1 MDRHLSQDY
10 NSPFSPF
17 LQPVLEQGQEGILEA
32 MRILLNEAMIIER
45 SQALNA
51 GHYERSENRLGH
63 ANGFKPK
70 GLQTR
75 IGKLELRVPQTRD
88 SSFYPSCLEKGLRS
102 ERALNCAMAEMYI
115 QGVST
120 RKVTKIL
127 EEMCGLDVSSSQV
140 SRVTMMLDE
149 ELEKWRNRPLGAISH
164 MIVDARYEKV
174 RVDRAVRDCAL
185 LIAYGVTP
193 EGVRTVLGVSV
204 ALSEAEVH
212 WRDFFKSLV
221 KRGLHGIVTITS
233 DDHAGLGAARKSIF
247 TGAKWQRCQFHL
259 QQNAS
264 SHVPKKS
271 MNDDVH
277 GAIRNVFNAPDKNE
291 AQRLLDKAVEQYAE
305 EAEDLSDWMAEN
317 IPEGLTVF
325 DLPEAKRK
333 KLRTSNM
340 AELQNKELKKRTR
353 IIRVFPNKESLL
365 RIASAIL
372 MELDEEWL
380 SADKRYMKMES

>member
-1 MDRHLSQDY
+1 MDRHLPQDY
-10 NSPFSPF
+10 DSPLSPF
-17 LQPVLEQGQEGILEA
+17 LQPILESGQDGILEA
-32 MRILLNEAMIIER
+32 MRILLNEAMLIER
-45 SQALNA
+45 AQTLNA
-51 GHYERSENRLGH
+51 APYERCDGRQGY

-70 GLQTR
+70 TVRTRLGAVELQ
-75 IGKLELRVPQTRD
+75 VPQTRGVD
-88 SSFYPSCLEKGLRS
+88 FYPSCLEKGLRS
-102 ERALNCAMAEMYI
+102 ERSLNCAMAEMYI

-120 RKVTKIL
+120 RKVTKVL
-127 EEMCGLDVSSSQV
+127 EEMCGLEVSSSQV
-140 SRVTMMLDE
+140 SRVTVQLDE
-149 ELEKWRNRPLGAISH
+149 ELAQWRERPLGAISH
-164 MIVDARYEKV
+164 LIVDARYEKV
-174 RVDRAVRDCAL
+174 RVDRTVRDCAL

-193 EGVRTVLGVSV
+193 EGMRTVLGVSV

-212 WRDFFKSLV
+212 WSDFFRSLV

-233 DDHAGLGAARKSIF
+233 DDHAGLGAARKSVF
-247 TGAKWQRCQFHL
+247 PGVRWQRCQFHL
-259 QQNAS
+259 QQSAS

-277 GAIRNVFNAPDKNE
+277 GAIRNVFNAPDKDE
-291 AQRLLDKAVEQYAE
+291 AQRLLDKTVEKYAE
-305 EAEDLSDWMAEN
+305 DASDLSDWMAEN

-353 IIRVFPNKESLL
+353 LIRVFPNKESLL

-380 SADKRYMKMES
+380 SADKRYMKMEH